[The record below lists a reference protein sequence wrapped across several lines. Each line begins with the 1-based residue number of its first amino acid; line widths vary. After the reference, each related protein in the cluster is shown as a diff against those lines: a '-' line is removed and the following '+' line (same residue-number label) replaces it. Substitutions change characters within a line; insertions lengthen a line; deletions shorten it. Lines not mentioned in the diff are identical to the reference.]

1 MARLFLAID
10 LPDAVDQD
18 LQLTS
23 GGIPGARWQTP
34 EQLHLTLHFLDEVD
48 GGTQRRLVAALAD
61 LDAPPF
67 DMQLRGAGVFPPRG
81 PARVVWIGVAEANP
95 IRLVHERCAR
105 VLDRLGIARE
115 RRKYAP
121 HVTIAR
127 LERAPEAA
135 VNDWVASHARYE
147 SAPFRVEQIQLY
159 SSVLAR
165 GGPKYRIEAELPLAP
180 A

>member
-1 MARLFLAID
+1 MARLFLGID
-10 LPDAVDQD
+10 LPDAVDLD
-18 LQLTS
+18 LQLTT

-48 GGTQRRLVAALAD
+48 GGMQRRLVAALAD
-61 LDAPPF
+61 LDAPSF

-81 PARVVWIGVAEANP
+81 AARVVWLGVAEANP
-95 IRLVHERCAR
+95 IRLVHERSAR
-105 VLDRLGIARE
+105 ILDRLGIPRE

-135 VNDWVASHARYE
+135 VTDWVARHALYE
-147 SAPFRVEQIQLY
+147 SERWRVEHIRLY

-165 GGPKYRIEAELPLAP
+165 GGPKYRVEAELPLTNA
-180 A
+180 

>member
-10 LPDAVDQD
+10 LPDAIDQD
-18 LQLTS
+18 LQLTT

-48 GGTQRRLVAALAD
+48 GATQRRLVAALAE
-61 LDAPPF
+61 LDAPAF
-67 DMQLRGAGVFPPRG
+67 DMQLRGADIFPPRG
-81 PARVVWIGVAEANP
+81 PARVVWIGVADPNP
-95 IRLVHERCAR
+95 IRLVHERTGR
-105 VLDRLGIARE
+105 ILDRLGIERE

-127 LERAPEAA
+127 LERAPAAA
-135 VNDWVASHARYE
+135 VTDWVARHALYE
-147 SAPFRVEQIQLY
+147 SERWRVEHIQLY
-159 SSVLAR
+159 SSVLSR
-165 GGPKYRIEAELPLAP
+165 SGPKYRIEAELPLAP